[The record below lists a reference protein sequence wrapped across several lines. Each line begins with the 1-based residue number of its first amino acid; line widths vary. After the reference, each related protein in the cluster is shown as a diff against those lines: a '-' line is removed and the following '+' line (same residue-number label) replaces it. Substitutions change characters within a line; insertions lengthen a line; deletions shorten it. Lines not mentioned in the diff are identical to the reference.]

1 MQILVVEDDDNIAQL
16 VSAILRDD
24 GHEVS
29 NARTGTEALGASITK
44 EYDLLICD
52 LMLPDLQGTEIV
64 RALKAQSPRLPV
76 MVISA
81 LSAKDWAKPCEDA
94 GATRFLE
101 KPLDLGALRDEVALV
116 QKARLNLRIALAD
129 SDPIHSTRLTKVLTA
144 LGCEVV
150 AYGDVTQTKAGID
163 AGYAA
168 GLLVVD
174 ADLPNATDLIR
185 WGKQRG
191 TAAFAFC
198 GALEDS
204 VEDELMRAGAAF
216 IMLKPVDIDALLTQA
231 SFMAAF

>member
-1 MQILVVEDDDNIAQL
+1 MNILVVEDDIHIAKI
-16 VSAILRDD
+16 VASILNGD
-24 GHEVS
+24 GHDVATVGS
-29 NARTGTEALGASITK
+29 GSAALSAALIN

-81 LSAKDWAKPCEDA
+81 LNAREWAKPCEDA

-101 KPLDLGALRDEVALV
+101 KPLDMIALRAEVALV
-116 QKARLNLRIALAD
+116 EKARLNLQIAIAD

-144 LGCEVV
+144 LGCEV
-150 AYGDVTQTKAGID
+150 AAFNDTEKLRAEIE

-168 GLLVVD
+168 SLLVID

-185 WGKQRG
+185 WGRDRG
-191 TAAFAFC
+191 IAAFAFC
-198 GALEDS
+198 ASLEDTA
-204 VEDELMRAGAAF
+204 EDGLMRAGAAF

-231 SFMAAF
+231 SFMVAF